1 MEDETLDIP
10 AAAKFLGVRP
20 STIRAWCSRK
30 RLPYFKAGRCV
41 RFRRSWLEEFIALWN
56 RRQRRTTRD
65 QANDRTHGD
74 LPPSRLPT

>member
-20 STIRAWCSRK
+20 STIRAWCNRK

-41 RFRRSWLEEFIALWN
+41 RFRRSWLEEFIARN
-56 RRQRRTTRD
+56 SRQ
-65 QANDRTHGD
+65 AENDA
-74 LPPSRLPT
+74 RLGK